1 MEPRKPRELEDA
13 GDDAS
18 RDLGPRAF
26 EELYRAYAPTVYG
39 YLRGRVSSQAE
50 AEDLAARTFA
60 NAFASLDRYRAR
72 GGGFSAWLMT
82 IAHNLL
88 VNWYRDQGRRPPAA
102 SLDEASQLPSRLPG
116 PESHLERNERIQA
129 IRDAIE
135 GLGADQ
141 QRLITL
147 KYVDG
152 LTNAEIG
159 RMMGRSEGAVKAM
172 HHRTLRRLLPLL
184 AEQVNA

>member
-1 MEPRKPRELEDA
+1 MA
-13 GDDAS
+13 
-18 RDLGPRAF
+18 
-26 EELYRAYAPTVYG
+26 T
-39 YLRGRVSSQAE
+39 
-50 AEDLAARTFA
+50 
-60 NAFASLDRYRAR
+60 
-72 GGGFSAWLMT
+72 
-82 IAHNLL
+82 
-88 VNWYRDQGRRPPAA
+88 
-102 SLDEASQLPSRLPG
+102 LDEASQLPSRLPG
-116 PESHLERNERIQA
+116 PESHLERNERIRA

-135 GLGADQ
+135 GLNADQ
-141 QRLITL
+141 QRMITL